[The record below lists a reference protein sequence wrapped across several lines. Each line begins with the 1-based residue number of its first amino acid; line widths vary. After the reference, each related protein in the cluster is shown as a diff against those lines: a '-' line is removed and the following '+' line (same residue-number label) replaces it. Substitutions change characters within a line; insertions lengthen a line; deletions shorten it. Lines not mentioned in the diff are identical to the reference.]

1 MKRLLVYLFLCVYQ
15 MRVYSCCNMWC
26 VLRVAAV
33 AGQDEPRDG
42 AGGEADGG
50 ARGAARRHRPV
61 ERQQTGP
68 LRSLRA

>member
-1 MKRLLVYLFLCVYQ
+1 MCLSNASVQ
-15 MRVYSCCNMWC
+15 YSCCNMWC

>member
-1 MKRLLVYLFLCVYQ
+1 MCA
-15 MRVYSCCNMWC
+15 
-26 VLRVAAV
+26 LRVAAV

-50 ARGAARRHRPV
+50 AGGAARRHRTV